1 MDDHPSANTS
11 RALRTTPQTDA
22 IGRDW
27 QVEWLALSDVTGRF
41 HVARLRAL
49 IDDALANRSDADEC
63 GVAEAHAALTDFFDT
78 ATVLVARRQRVHKNG
93 IATKL
98 TDTMDR
104 PSPPDSE
111 PPMLVCVWPDPFEL
125 VVREFTPDRRA
136 RCFVSEPDGR
146 VMSRSVLLLELPLPR
161 PVATNHLAGNATSG
175 ATTPSWRP
183 VETFDAL
190 EQSMC
195 WPDDAVT
202 EGELSTLSLT
212 RRSKRLPGISAFL
225 QLLEDDDLANGQPSG
240 NLANVSP
247 QHEADALD
255 IDEFDLSEREVTA
268 DGRYVPHFRRI
279 PSASTRFRQSVE
291 NVEYGL
297 DRYVARLLRDRFPS
311 KVRRAATVH
320 GQFHLNAAQ
329 WMVSAPNSA
338 AYAFRANAMV
348 AERGWLTSVARQTI
362 LGEGLPDWILPALDV
377 VDLRGPVRAAFGTAL
392 VTEMRRLRK
401 PLTPPVCVLR
411 PAMMRYLASAACN
424 TLSVD
429 LIPPLCLTLAPYAP
443 DLWPT
448 NQSRVHDL
456 AEAEHI
462 RLQWQTALLRHAG
475 QTLATEATLR
485 TLRHNLLMAGTDETK
500 KRLRGMSAMM
510 LGDWVDQIRSPI
522 AYAWQSQSWMAEG
535 REIPWEALFIRWLD
549 AVATLVPEAAQRSE
563 RESRILALSTS
574 TVRTLRS
581 ALTSLSDRT
590 ELSGLLV
597 ADLSNDS
604 MPNEMRQLLHVLA
617 RRYRSID
624 GFDDSD
630 GATGFVFPRF
640 IEPSAFEITVDGVA
654 YRAEVLNDLNRIR
667 EVGDLLENCLR
678 GLHSIFHML
687 TRGDVLIAW
696 FAASAPDLPIGVVE
710 LEPIAERQGLP
721 LVAPSF
727 FAAQW
732 PLRWSVSEALGPKNS
747 PLSDE
752 QQGVSVA
759 IADWFQVFAKTAVK
773 SASTAPMQHDG
784 SATAHRW
791 GVLFDTIART
801 IEASDVLE
809 HMLLGANVEE
819 DQLYSEAANATQD
832 RGEGVL
838 PIAVIDAEL
847 LAAMRR
853 FRLSRSFEIATS
865 RL

>member
-11 RALRTTPQTDA
+11 RVFRTTPQTDD
-22 IGRDW
+22 IGSDW
-27 QVEWLALSDVTGRF
+27 QVAWLALSDVMGRF
-41 HVARLRAL
+41 HVARLRSL
-49 IDDALANRSDADEC
+49 LDDALANRSDADEC
-63 GVAEAHAALTDFFDT
+63 GVAKAHAALTDFFDA
-78 ATVLVARRQRVHKNG
+78 ATVLVARRRRVHNDE
-93 IATKL
+93 IAATFAD
-98 TDTMDR
+98 DTHR
-104 PSPPDSE
+104 SSPPDSAIQ
-111 PPMLVCVWPDPFEL
+111 MLVCVWPDPFEF
-125 VVREFTPDRRA
+125 VACEVTPDRRA
-136 RCFVSEPDGR
+136 RCFLSEPSGR
-146 VMSRSVLLLELPLPR
+146 LMSRTVRLMESPQPPPKAGNR
-161 PVATNHLAGNATSG
+161 LADNATSR
-175 ATTPSWRP
+175 AVTQSWHLF
-183 VETFDAL
+183 ETLDVL
-190 EQSMC
+190 VTSMC
-195 WPDDAVT
+195 WPDDAVA
-202 EGELSTLSLT
+202 EGQLSTLSLT
-212 RRSKRLPGISAFL
+212 RRSNRLSGISVLL
-225 QLLEDDDLANGQPSG
+225 QQLENDDLAHGQLTGYP
-240 NLANVSP
+240 ANVSP
-247 QHEADALD
+247 QDEAEARD
-255 IDEFDLSEREVTA
+255 IDEFDLSECMVTA
-268 DGRYVPHFRRI
+268 DGKYVPRPRHI
-279 PSASTRFRQSVE
+279 SASTRFRQSVE
-291 NVEYGL
+291 SVEYGL
-297 DRYVARLLRDRFPS
+297 DRYVAKLLRDRFPCG
-311 KVRRAATVH
+311 VRRAATVH
-320 GQFHLNAAQ
+320 GQFHLNIAQ
-329 WMVSAPNSA
+329 WMVSAPDSA
-338 AYAFRANAMV
+338 AYAFRANAMA
-348 AERGWLTSVARQTI
+348 AERGWLTGVARQTI
-362 LGEGLPDWILPALDV
+362 LGEGLPAWILPVLYV
-377 VDLRGPVRAAFGTAL
+377 VDVRGSVRAAFGSAL
-392 VTEMRRLRK
+392 VTEIRRLRK

-429 LIPPLCLTLAPYAP
+429 LIPPLCLTLAPHAP
-443 DLWPT
+443 DLWPM
-448 NQSRVHDL
+448 NQSRVHGL

-462 RLQWQTALLRHAG
+462 RLQWQTALLLHTER
-475 QTLATEATLR
+475 TSATEATLR
-485 TLRHNLLMAGTDETK
+485 SLRQNLLMAGAEETK
-500 KRLRGMSAMM
+500 KRLRGMSTMTM
-510 LGDWVDQIRSPI
+510 GDWVDRVRNPI
-522 AYAWQSQSWMAEG
+522 AHVWQAQSSMAEG
-535 REIPWEALFIRWLD
+535 SETPWEALFIRWLD

-640 IEPSAFEITVDGVA
+640 IEPLAFEIAVDGVA
-654 YRAEVLNDLNRIR
+654 YRAELLTELNRIR
-667 EVGDLLENCLR
+667 EVGDLMQNCLR
-678 GLHSIFHML
+678 RLHSVFHML

-710 LEPIAERQGLP
+710 LAPIAEPHGLP

-727 FAAQW
+727 SAAQW

-752 QQGVSVA
+752 QKVVYVA
-759 IADWFQVFAKTAVK
+759 IAKRFQMFAKTAVK
-773 SASTAPMQHDG
+773 SASTAPTQHDG

-791 GVLFDTIART
+791 GVLFDTIARA

-847 LAAMRR
+847 LAAMQR
-853 FRLSRSFEIATS
+853 FRLRRSFEIATS
-865 RL
+865 EL